1 MQRAGTLIDKL
12 KEQFEQ
18 KAEIEKLIVTAQLLL
33 AELQQQSIPEKH
45 GKVTVVMPAFNRSSK
60 TPEIQVTEEKKQ
72 SKPANTVK
80 EEKTGLLFEL
90 TNSIPTLEYQSS
102 EKQVF
107 ELNDTIVKEESL
119 NDTLKEEK
127 TEVAHVLQGVPVR
140 DLRKAIGVNDKYLFI
155 NDLFRGDESSY
166 ERSIKTINAF
176 SIYAEAEYWIQR
188 ELKIKLGWN
197 EKSDAVKQ
205 FDQLVKRR
213 FS

>member
-45 GKVTVVMPAFNRSSK
+45 GKVTVVMPSFNRTTK
-60 TPEIQVTEEKKQ
+60 TPDIQFTEEKKQ
-72 SKPANTVK
+72 SKPSNKVK
-80 EEKTGLLFEL
+80 EERTGLLFEL
-90 TNSIPTLEYQSS
+90 SNSIPTLEYQSS

-119 NDTLKEEK
+119 NDTLKEDK
-127 TEVAHVLQGVPVR
+127 TEVAQVLQGVPVR

-166 ERSIKTINAF
+166 ERSIRTINAF
-176 SIYAEAEYWIQR
+176 GIYAEAEYWIQR

-197 EKSDAVKQ
+197 DKSDAVKQ

>member
-18 KAEIEKLIVTAQLLL
+18 KAEIDKLIVTAQLLL

-45 GKVTVVMPAFNRSSK
+45 GKVTVVMPSFNKIAK
-60 TPEIQVTEEKKQ
+60 TPDIQIAEEKKE
-72 SKPANTVK
+72 SKPADIVK

-90 TNSIPTLEYQSS
+90 SNSIPTLEYQSAD
-102 EKQVF
+102 KQVF

-119 NDTLKEEK
+119 NDTLKEDK
-127 TEVAHVLQGVPVR
+127 TEIAHVLQGVPVR

-166 ERSIKTINAF
+166 ERSIRTINAF
-176 SIYAEAEYWIQR
+176 NIYAEAEYWIQR

-197 EKSDAVKQ
+197 EKTDAVKQ